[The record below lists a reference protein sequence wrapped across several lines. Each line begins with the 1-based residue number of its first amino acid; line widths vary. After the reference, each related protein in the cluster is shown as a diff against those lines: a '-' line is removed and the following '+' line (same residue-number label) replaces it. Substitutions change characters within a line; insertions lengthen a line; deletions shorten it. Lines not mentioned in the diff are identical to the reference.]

1 MFFTGTYN
9 ISSKR
14 ISKYSLLAMINL
26 IYKAKK
32 IIINNKKIKIDRSLN
47 SKLFKNK
54 FGIKINSWK
63 KQILEMNQ
71 SYKLNK

>member
-32 IIINNKKIKIDRSLN
+32 IIINNKKKLKLIDL
-47 SKLFKNK
+47 
-54 FGIKINSWK
+54 
-63 KQILEMNQ
+63 
-71 SYKLNK
+71 